1 MAYERCM
8 GLHVTD
14 EALYGKYR
22 EGMLPILAA
31 HHGRIRYDLDVA
43 AMRLNE
49 EGKPI
54 NHIFVISFATRA
66 DNDAFFLDPAYQK
79 VRTECFKPSVDAI
92 TLLMSSQDA

>member
-14 EALYGKYR
+14 EALYARYR
-22 EGMLPILAA
+22 AGMQPILAA
-31 HHGRIRYDLDVA
+31 HHGRFRYDLDVA
-43 AMRLNE
+43 AVRLNE

-54 NHIFVISFATRA
+54 NRVFVISFATRA
-66 DNDAFFLDPAYQK
+66 DNDAFFLDLEYQQ
-79 VRTECFKPSVDAI
+79 VRNECFKPSVDAI